1 MKIGYPCINNR
12 INCTA
17 NRTFRLVNYS
27 EDNLIK
33 KVKENL
39 DCLKK
44 TLNFN
49 VENNLLFFRI
59 GSGLIPFA
67 SHEICKFNWFKYFQ
81 KEFKEIGDFI
91 KKNEIRISMHPDQF
105 VVLNSKND
113 DIVKKSVKEI
123 DYHCDV
129 LDFMGLNQEA
139 KIQIHIG
146 GVYDD
151 KNESINRFIKNYNRL
166 KLKIKKRLV
175 IENDHISYSLKDCL
189 SVNKRIK
196 IPIVFDV
203 FHHECLNNK
212 EDIFKAIK
220 MASETWSKKD
230 GKLMVDYSNQE
241 EQKRKGVHRETIN
254 LDYFKSFLSEIK
266 NIDCDIMLEIKD
278 KEKSAIKVINLLKNK
293 K

>member
-1 MKIGYPCINNR
+1 
-12 INCTA
+12 
-17 NRTFRLVNYS
+17 
-27 EDNLIK
+27 
-33 KVKENL
+33 
-39 DCLKK
+39 
-44 TLNFN
+44 
-49 VENNLLFFRI
+49 
-59 GSGLIPFA
+59 
-67 SHEICKFNWFKYFQ
+67 
-81 KEFKEIGDFI
+81 
-91 KKNEIRISMHPDQF
+91 
-105 VVLNSKND
+105 
-113 DIVKKSVKEI
+113 VKKSVKEI